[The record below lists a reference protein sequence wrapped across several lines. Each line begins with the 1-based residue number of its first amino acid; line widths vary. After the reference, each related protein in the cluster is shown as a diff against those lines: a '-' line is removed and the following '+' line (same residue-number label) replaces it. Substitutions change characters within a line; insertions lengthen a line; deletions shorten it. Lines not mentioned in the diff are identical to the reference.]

1 MHQYITYT
9 RLNSSKN
16 QLKAEKL
23 RTTESVAEYHSL
35 RVHCQ
40 ILKWKNEDQTDFSP
54 TRWGWKNC
62 NGIFESIDTILEP
75 GPAELLNV
83 IRYNCKLS
91 AKTACGGN
99 NCSCRKIGLPCQRLW
114 ELSW

>member
-35 RVHCQ
+35 RVQCQ

-54 TRWGWKNC
+54 TR
-62 NGIFESIDTILEP
+62 
-75 GPAELLNV
+75 
-83 IRYNCKLS
+83 
-91 AKTACGGN
+91 
-99 NCSCRKIGLPCQRLW
+99 
-114 ELSW
+114 